1 MSILLMWMDTQL
13 FTMLVGEET
22 IPLLNYF
29 LRTKQTEMHSEFSQ
43 LETTNN
49 KSF

>member
-1 MSILLMWMDTQL
+1 MVMRMDTQL

-22 IPLLNYF
+22 ITLLNYF
-29 LRTKQTEMHSEFSQ
+29 FRQSRTKQTEMHSEFSQ

-49 KSF
+49 KLF